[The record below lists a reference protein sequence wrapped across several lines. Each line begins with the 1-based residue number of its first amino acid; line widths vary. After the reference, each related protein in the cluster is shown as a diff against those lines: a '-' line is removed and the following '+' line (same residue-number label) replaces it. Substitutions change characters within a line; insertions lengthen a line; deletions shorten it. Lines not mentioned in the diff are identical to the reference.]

1 MNVIQ
6 RSKNW
11 WKEGIVYQ
19 IYPRSFKDSNQDGIG
34 DLNGILEKLDYI
46 KSLGVSII
54 WLCPVYKSPNKDN
67 GYDISDYRAI
77 MSEFGSMDDF
87 DKLLEEIHAR
97 GMRIIMD
104 LVANHTSDQHEWFLE
119 SKSSVNNPK
128 RDYYIWKDP
137 VNGSVPNNWKAF
149 FSGSTWELDA
159 QTGQYY
165 LHSFVKEQPDLNWE
179 NPEVRKGIHEI
190 MKYWLDKGIDGFRM
204 DVITIIS
211 KRDFSDSPYKSFN
224 ETVAK
229 VYANG
234 PRLHEFLNEMN
245 VAVLS
250 KYDVMTV
257 GEGPGS
263 LLDNASEFVSE
274 DRAELNMIFHF
285 DHMFID
291 HGENGRFDPIPFS
304 KKQFKDIFIAWDRAL
319 EGKGW
324 GSIFLGNHDFA
335 RMVSRFGNDD
345 LHRDSSAKLLA
356 TLLMTLRGTPYVYQG
371 DELGMVNKSEPY

>member
-1 MNVIQ
+1 MTVIQ

-19 IYPRSFKDSNQDGIG
+19 IYPRSFKDSNDDGIG

-46 KSLGVSII
+46 KSLGVNII
-54 WLCPVYKSPNKDN
+54 WLCPIYGSPNKDN

-77 MSEFGSMDDF
+77 MSEFGSMADF
-87 DKLLEEIHAR
+87 DLLLEGIHAR

-119 SKSSVNNPK
+119 SKSSMDSPK

-137 VNGSVPNNWKAF
+137 INGGVPNNWTAF
-149 FSGSTWELDA
+149 FSGSTWELDP

-179 NPEVRKGIHEI
+179 NPEVRTGVHGV

-204 DVITIIS
+204 DVISIIS
-211 KRDFSDSPYKSFN
+211 KRHFNDSPYESFS

-234 PRLHEFLNEMN
+234 PRLHEFLHEMN
-245 VAVLS
+245 VQVLS

-257 GEGPGS
+257 GEGPGIS
-263 LLDNASEFVSE
+263 LDNAAEFVGE

-291 HGENGRFDPIPFS
+291 HGENGRFDPVTFN
-304 KKQFKDIFIAWDRAL
+304 KKQVKDIFIAWDRAL
-319 EGKGW
+319 ARYR
-324 GSIFLGNHDFA
+324 LGQH
-335 RMVSRFGNDD
+335 
-345 LHRDSSAKLLA
+345 LL
-356 TLLMTLRGTPYVYQG
+356 G
-371 DELGMVNKSEPY
+371 